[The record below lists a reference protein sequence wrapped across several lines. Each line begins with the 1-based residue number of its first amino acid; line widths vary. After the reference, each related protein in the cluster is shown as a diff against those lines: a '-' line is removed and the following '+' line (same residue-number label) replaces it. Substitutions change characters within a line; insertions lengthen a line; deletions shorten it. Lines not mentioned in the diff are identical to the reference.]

1 MRIALFED
9 SHWQNFEPISLTK
22 ATFDIK
28 VGAKS
33 FFEEHQLAPEILL
46 TREYLACVTAERHPN
61 CKVNPSSISSD
72 TVFVNGLL
80 HPVAISPD
88 RLFNINHTFAIT
100 ASSSSS
106 RSSSSRSLLVARL
119 DSKDIE
125 YLQDCVTAGKR
136 IDVKKLKV
144 EKLTNLEDQDT
155 QGILSEP
162 WDIISVL
169 ENSLATQVST
179 TKNETQLGEEVTV
192 TGNNTVALGR
202 NASVEIGTVLD
213 VRYGGIYIG
222 PGAYVA
228 ASRIVG
234 PTYIDGMAQVKQFTI
249 IEASYIGYNCRIG
262 GEVEHSVISDHTN
275 KAHAGFIG
283 HSYIGEWVN
292 IGAMTTTSDLK
303 MTYGNIK
310 MKSGK
315 NMKIDTGQNKIGSFF
330 ADMVKTSIGTLIYS
344 GRRIGV
350 SSHLHGLI
358 AQDVP
363 SFTIYGTSIG
373 ARNVEL
379 KLDSIIET
387 QRKMMRRRNQ
397 TMTKAF
403 EQMIKDVFAMT
414 ASDRKQIGVRRGKF
428 AI

>member
-1 MRIALFED
+1 MSIALFED
-9 SHWQNFEPISLTK
+9 SYWQNFEPISLTK

-46 TREYLACVTAERHPN
+46 TREYLTHVTAERHPN

-72 TVFVNGLL
+72 TVFLNGLL
-80 HPVAISPD
+80 HPRAISPD

-100 ASSSSS
+100 ASSST
-106 RSSSSRSLLVARL
+106 RLLVARL
-119 DSKDIE
+119 DNKDIE

-144 EKLTNLEDQDT
+144 EKLTNLEEQDT

-179 TKNETQLGEEVTV
+179 MKNEMQLGEEVTV
-192 TGNNTVALGR
+192 TGNNIVALGR
-202 NASVEIGTVLD
+202 NASVEVGTVLD

-222 PGAYVA
+222 PEAYVA

-234 PTYIDGMAQVKQFTI
+234 PAYIDGMAQVKQFTI

-262 GEVEHSVISDHTN
+262 GEIEHSVISDDTN

-310 MKSGK
+310 MGSGGK
-315 NMKIDTGQNKIGSFF
+315 NKKIDTGQNKIGSFF

-350 SSHLHGLI
+350 SSHLHGLV

-379 KLDSIIET
+379 QIDSIIET

-397 TMTKAF
+397 TMTKAY
-403 EQMIKDVFAMT
+403 EQMIKDLFAIT
-414 ASDRKQIGVRRGKF
+414 AMDRKRTGVRKGKF
-428 AI
+428 TL

>member
-1 MRIALFED
+1 MSIALFED
-9 SHWQNFEPISLTK
+9 LHWQNFEPISLTK

-33 FFEEHQLAPEILL
+33 FFEEHPLAPEILL
-46 TREYLACVTAERHPN
+46 TREYLTGVTAERHPN
-61 CKVNPSSISSD
+61 SKVNPSSISSD
-72 TVFVNGLL
+72 TVFINGLL
-80 HPVAISPD
+80 HPRAIFPD

-100 ASSSSS
+100 ASS
-106 RSSSSRSLLVARL
+106 RTRLLVARL
-119 DSKDIE
+119 DNKDIE
-125 YLQDCVTAGKR
+125 YLRDCVTAGKR

-155 QGILSEP
+155 QGVLSEP

-179 TKNETQLGEEVTV
+179 MKNEMQLDKDVTV
-192 TGNNTVALGR
+192 TGNNIVALGR
-202 NASVEIGTVLD
+202 NASVEVGTVLD

-234 PTYIDGMAQVKQFTI
+234 PAYIDGMTQVKQFTL

-262 GEVEHSVISDHTN
+262 GEIEHSVISDDTN

-303 MTYGNIK
+303 MTYGNIN
-310 MKSGK
+310 MSSGK
-315 NMKIDTGQNKIGSFF
+315 NKKIDTGQNKIGSFF

-344 GRRIGV
+344 GKRIGV
-350 SSHLHGLI
+350 SSHLHGLV

-379 KLDSIIET
+379 QIDSIIET

-397 TMTKAF
+397 TMTKSY
-403 EQMIKDVFAMT
+403 EQMIKDLFAMT
-414 ASDRKQIGVRRGKF
+414 ALDRKRTNIRRGKF
-428 AI
+428 TL

>member
-1 MRIALFED
+1 MSIALFED

-33 FFEEHQLAPEILL
+33 FFEEHELAPEILL
-46 TREYLACVTAERHPN
+46 TREYLACITAERHPN

-80 HPVAISPD
+80 HPGAISPD
-88 RLFNINHTFAIT
+88 RLFNINHTFAVT
-100 ASSSSS
+100 AS
-106 RSSSSRSLLVARL
+106 RSTRLLVARL

-125 YLQDCVTAGKR
+125 YLQDCVAAGKR
-136 IDVKKLKV
+136 IDIKKLKV
-144 EKLTNLEDQDT
+144 EKLTNLEDQDA

-179 TKNETQLGEEVTV
+179 MKNETQLGEEVAI
-192 TGNNTVALGR
+192 TGNNIVALGR
-202 NASVEIGTVLD
+202 NASVEVGTMLD

-262 GEVEHSVISDHTN
+262 GEVEHSVISDDTN

-292 IGAMTTTSDLK
+292 IGAMTATSDLK

-310 MKSGK
+310 MSSGK
-315 NMKIDTGQNKIGSFF
+315 NKKIDTGQNKIGSFF

-350 SSHLHGLI
+350 SSHLHGLV

-379 KLDSIIET
+379 QIDSIIET
-387 QRKMMRRRNQ
+387 QRKMMTRRNQ
-397 TMTKAF
+397 TMTKAY
-403 EQMIKDVFAMT
+403 EQMIKDLFAIT
-414 ASDRKQIGVRRGKF
+414 ALDRKRTGVRRGKF
-428 AI
+428 AL

>member
-1 MRIALFED
+1 MSIALFED

-33 FFEEHQLAPEILL
+33 FFEEHKLTPEILL

-72 TVFVNGLL
+72 TVFVNGLM
-80 HPVAISPD
+80 HPGAISPD

-100 ASSSSS
+100 TNSSSN
-106 RSSSSRSLLVARL
+106 RLLLARL
-119 DSKDIE
+119 NDKDIE
-125 YLQDCVTAGKR
+125 YLQACVTAGKS

-179 TKNETQLGEEVTV
+179 MKNEMQLGEEIAV
-192 TGNNTVALGR
+192 TGNNIVALGR
-202 NASVEIGTVLD
+202 NASVEVGTVLD

-222 PGAYVA
+222 PGAHVA

-234 PTYIDGMAQVKQFTI
+234 PAYIDGMAQVKQFTI

-262 GEVEHSVISDHTN
+262 GEVEHSVISDYTN

-283 HSYIGEWVN
+283 HSYVGEWVN

-310 MKSGK
+310 MSSGK
-315 NMKIDTGQNKIGSFF
+315 NKKIDTGQNKMGSFF

-350 SSHLHGLI
+350 SSHLHGLV

-379 KLDSIIET
+379 QINSIIET

-397 TMTKAF
+397 MMTKAY
-403 EQMIKDVFAMT
+403 EQMIKDLFSIT
-414 ASDRKQIGVRRGKF
+414 APDRKRTGVRRGKF
-428 AI
+428 AL

>member
-1 MRIALFED
+1 MSIALFED

-28 VGAKS
+28 AGAKS

-46 TREYLACVTAERHPN
+46 TREYLACITAERHPN

-80 HPVAISPD
+80 HPGAISPD

-100 ASSSSS
+100 ATTTTTTSS
-106 RSSSSRSLLVARL
+106 RRLLVARL

-136 IDVKKLKV
+136 IDVKKLRV

-179 TKNETQLGEEVTV
+179 MKNETQLGEEVTV

-222 PGAYVA
+222 PEAYVA

-234 PTYIDGMAQVKQFTI
+234 PTYIDGMAQVKQYTI

-292 IGAMTTTSDLK
+292 IGAMTSTSDLK

-310 MKSGK
+310 MSRGK
-315 NMKIDTGQNKIGSFF
+315 NKKIDTGQNKIGSFF

-350 SSHLHGLI
+350 SSHLHGLV

-363 SFTIYGTSIG
+363 SFTIYGKSIG

-379 KLDSIIET
+379 QIDSIIET
-387 QRKMMRRRNQ
+387 QRNMMRRRNQ
-397 TMTKAF
+397 TMTKAY
-403 EQMIKDVFAMT
+403 EQMIKDLFAIT
-414 ASDRKQIGVRRGKF
+414 ALDRKRTGVRRGKF
-428 AI
+428 AL

>member
-1 MRIALFED
+1 MSIALFED

-33 FFEEHQLAPEILL
+33 FFEEHKLTPEILL

-72 TVFVNGLL
+72 TVFVNGLM
-80 HPVAISPD
+80 HPGAISPD
-88 RLFNINHTFAIT
+88 RLFKLNHTFAIT
-100 ASSSSS
+100 TNSSN
-106 RSSSSRSLLVARL
+106 RRLLLARL
-119 DSKDIE
+119 NDKDIE
-125 YLQDCVTAGKR
+125 YLQDCVTAGKS

-179 TKNETQLGEEVTV
+179 MKNEMQLGQEIAV
-192 TGNNTVALGR
+192 TGNNIVALGR
-202 NASVEIGTVLD
+202 NASVEVGTVLD

-222 PGAYVA
+222 PGAHVA

-234 PTYIDGMAQVKQFTI
+234 PAYIDGMAQVKQFTI

-310 MKSGK
+310 MSSGK
-315 NMKIDTGQNKIGSFF
+315 NKKIDTGQNKLGSFF

-350 SSHLHGLI
+350 SSHLHGLV

-379 KLDSIIET
+379 QINSIIET

-397 TMTKAF
+397 MMTKAY
-403 EQMIKDVFAMT
+403 EQMIKDLFSIT
-414 ASDRKQIGVRRGKF
+414 APDRRRTGVRRGKF
-428 AI
+428 AL

>member
-1 MRIALFED
+1 MSITLFED
-9 SHWQNFEPISLTK
+9 SHWQNFDPISLTK

-33 FFEEHQLAPEILL
+33 FFEEHRLAPEILL

-80 HPVAISPD
+80 HPGAISPD

-100 ASSSSS
+100 ASSS
-106 RSSSSRSLLVARL
+106 RRLLIARL
-119 DSKDIE
+119 DRKDIE

-179 TKNETQLGEEVTV
+179 MKNETQLGQDITV
-192 TGNNTVALGR
+192 SGSNTVALGR
-202 NASVEIGTVLD
+202 NASVEVGTILD
-213 VRYGGIYIG
+213 VRNGGIYIG

-234 PTYIDGMAQVKQFTI
+234 PAYIDGMAHVKQFTI

-262 GEVEHSVISDHTN
+262 GEVEHSVISDNTN

-292 IGAMTTTSDLK
+292 VGAMTTTSDLK

-310 MKSGK
+310 MSRGK
-315 NMKIDTGQNKIGSFF
+315 NKKIDTGQNKIGSFF

-350 SSHLHGLI
+350 SSHLHGLV

-379 KLDSIIET
+379 QIDSVIET
-387 QRKMMRRRNQ
+387 QRKMMGRRNQ
-397 TMTKAF
+397 TMTKAR
-403 EQMIKDVFAMT
+403 EKMIKDLFAIT
-414 ASDRKQIGVRRGKF
+414 ALDRKRTGVRRGKF
-428 AI
+428 AL

>member
-1 MRIALFED
+1 MSIALFED

-33 FFEEHQLAPEILL
+33 FFEEHKLTPEILL

-72 TVFVNGLL
+72 TVFVNGLM
-80 HPVAISPD
+80 HPGAISPD

-100 ASSSSS
+100 TNSTN
-106 RSSSSRSLLVARL
+106 RRLLLARL
-119 DSKDIE
+119 NDKDIE
-125 YLQDCVTAGKR
+125 YLQDCVTAGKS

-179 TKNETQLGEEVTV
+179 MKNEMQLGQEIAV
-192 TGNNTVALGR
+192 TGNNIVALGR
-202 NASVEIGTVLD
+202 NASVEVGTVLD

-222 PGAYVA
+222 PGAHVA

-234 PTYIDGMAQVKQFTI
+234 PAYIDGMAQVKQFTI

-310 MKSGK
+310 MSSGK
-315 NMKIDTGQNKIGSFF
+315 NKKIDTGQNKLGSFF

-350 SSHLHGLI
+350 SSHLHGLV

-379 KLDSIIET
+379 QINSMIET

-397 TMTKAF
+397 MMTKAY
-403 EQMIKDVFAMT
+403 EQMIKDLFSIT
-414 ASDRKQIGVRRGKF
+414 APDRKRTGVRRGKF
-428 AI
+428 AL

>member
-1 MRIALFED
+1 MSIALFED
-9 SHWQNFEPISLTK
+9 SHWQNFAPISLTK

-33 FFEEHQLAPEILL
+33 LFEEHQLVPEILL
-46 TREYLACVTAERHPN
+46 TREYLARVTAERHPN
-61 CKVNPSSISSD
+61 CKVNPSTIASD

-80 HPVAISPD
+80 HPGTICPD
-88 RLFNINHTFAIT
+88 RLFDINHTFAIT
-100 ASSSSS
+100 ASSGSGGGGSS
-106 RSSSSRSLLVARL
+106 RLLVARL

-144 EKLTNLEDQDT
+144 EKLKNLQDQDT
-155 QGILSEP
+155 EGILSEP
-162 WDIISVL
+162 WDIINVL

-179 TKNETQLGEEVTV
+179 MENEMQLGKEVTV
-192 TGNNTVALGR
+192 IGSNTVVVGK
-202 NASVEIGTVLD
+202 NASVEVGTVLD
-213 VRYGGIYIG
+213 VRSGGIYIG

-234 PTYIDGMAQVKQFTI
+234 PAYIDGMAQVKQFTV

-262 GEVEHSVISDHTN
+262 GEVEHSVISDYTN
-275 KAHAGFIG
+275 KAHGGFIG
-283 HSYIGEWVN
+283 HSYLGEWVN
-292 IGAMTTTSDLK
+292 IGAMSTTSDLK

-310 MKSGK
+310 MSRGMNK
-315 NMKIDTGQNKIGSFF
+315 KIDTGQNKIGSFL

-344 GRRIGV
+344 GRQIGV
-350 SSHLHGLI
+350 SSHLHGLV

-363 SFTIYGTSIG
+363 SFTIYGITIG

-379 KLDSIIET
+379 QLDSIIET
-387 QRKMMRRRNQ
+387 QRKMMRRRNR
-397 TMTKAF
+397 TLTPGY
-403 EQMIKDVFAMT
+403 EQMIKDVFVLT
-414 ASDRKQIGVRRGKF
+414 AVDRKRTGVRKGKF
-428 AI
+428 AL

>member
-1 MRIALFED
+1 MSIALFED

-33 FFEEHQLAPEILL
+33 FFEEHKLTPEILL

-72 TVFVNGLL
+72 TVFVNGLM
-80 HPVAISPD
+80 HPGAISPD
-88 RLFNINHTFAIT
+88 RLFKLNHTFAIT
-100 ASSSSS
+100 TNSTN
-106 RSSSSRSLLVARL
+106 RRLLLARL
-119 DSKDIE
+119 NDKDIE
-125 YLQDCVTAGKR
+125 YLQDCVTAGKS

-179 TKNETQLGEEVTV
+179 MKNEMQLGQEIAV
-192 TGNNTVALGR
+192 TGNNIVALGR
-202 NASVEIGTVLD
+202 NASVEVGTVLD

-222 PGAYVA
+222 PGAHVA

-234 PTYIDGMAQVKQFTI
+234 PAYIDGMAQVKQFTI

-310 MKSGK
+310 MSSGK
-315 NMKIDTGQNKIGSFF
+315 NKKIDTGQNKLGSFF

-350 SSHLHGLI
+350 SSHLHGLV

-379 KLDSIIET
+379 QINSIIET

-397 TMTKAF
+397 MMTKAY
-403 EQMIKDVFAMT
+403 EQMIKDLFSIT
-414 ASDRKQIGVRRGKF
+414 APDRKRTGVRRGKF
-428 AI
+428 AL

>member
-1 MRIALFED
+1 MSIALFED
-9 SHWQNFEPISLTK
+9 SHWQNFAPISLTK
-22 ATFDIK
+22 ATFDVK

-33 FFEEHQLAPEILL
+33 FFEEHQLTPEILL
-46 TREYLACVTAERHPN
+46 TREYLACVTAQRHPN
-61 CKVNPSSISSD
+61 CKVNPSSIASD

-80 HPVAISPD
+80 HPGAIYPD
-88 RLFNINHTFAIT
+88 RLFSINHTFAIT
-100 ASSSSS
+100 ARTS
-106 RSSSSRSLLVARL
+106 RRLLVARL

-136 IDVKKLKV
+136 INVKKLKV

-155 QGILSEP
+155 HGIISEP
-162 WDIISVL
+162 WDVVRVL

-179 TKNETQLGEEVTV
+179 MKNETQLGEEVTV
-192 TGNNTVALGR
+192 IGSNTVAVGR
-202 NASVEIGTVLD
+202 DASVEDGTVLD
-213 VRYGGIYIG
+213 VRDGGIYIG

-234 PTYIDGMAQVKQFTI
+234 PAYIDSMAQVKQFTI

-275 KAHAGFIG
+275 KTHVGFIG

-292 IGAMTTTSDLK
+292 VGAMTTTSDLK

-315 NMKIDTGQNKIGSFF
+315 
-330 ADMVKTSIGTLIYS
+330 
-344 GRRIGV
+344 RIGV
-350 SSHLHGLI
+350 SSHLHGLV

-363 SFTIYGTSIG
+363 SFTIYCTSIG

-403 EQMIKDVFAMT
+403 EQIIKDVFAITVM
-414 ASDRKQIGVRRGKF
+414 DRKRMGVRRGKF
-428 AI
+428 AL

>member
-1 MRIALFED
+1 MSIALFED

-33 FFEEHQLAPEILL
+33 FFEEHKLTPEILL

-72 TVFVNGLL
+72 TVFVNGLM
-80 HPVAISPD
+80 HPGAISPD
-88 RLFNINHTFAIT
+88 RLYNINHTFAIT
-100 ASSSSS
+100 SNSSS
-106 RSSSSRSLLVARL
+106 RRLLLARL
-119 DSKDIE
+119 NDKDIE
-125 YLQDCVTAGKR
+125 YLQDCVTAGKS

-179 TKNETQLGEEVTV
+179 MKNEMQLGEGIAV
-192 TGNNTVALGR
+192 TGNNIVALGR
-202 NASVEIGTVLD
+202 NASVEVGTVLD

-222 PGAYVA
+222 PGAHVA

-234 PTYIDGMAQVKQFTI
+234 PAYIDGMAQVKQFTI

-283 HSYIGEWVN
+283 HSYVGEWVN
-292 IGAMTTTSDLK
+292 IGALTTTSDLK

-310 MKSGK
+310 MSSGK
-315 NMKIDTGQNKIGSFF
+315 NKKIDTGQNKLGSFF

-350 SSHLHGLI
+350 SSHLHGLV

-379 KLDSIIET
+379 QINSIIET

-397 TMTKAF
+397 MMTKAY
-403 EQMIKDVFAMT
+403 EQMIEDLFAIT
-414 ASDRKQIGVRRGKF
+414 AQDRKRTGVRRGKF
-428 AI
+428 VL